1 MKTGNKEVNKKII
14 KKNKNEE
21 ELKIN
26 NSKWK
31 RGRIKKM

>member
-1 MKTGNKEVNKKII
+1 MKTGNEEVNKKII